1 MSITY
6 EKLLL
11 LKNARV
17 NLNLGL
23 NELCPMHVN
32 IGLGLNQGQFLFEG
46 KWYWDWEKEKWKH
59 FYSMR
64 EYPPIEVSDEY
75 STRSWDWEIQA
86 QFFKSNN
93 LIPHWIDDYSH
104 YGFLKL
110 ILNNTVDYSPV
121 PDFVYTDTDLNA
133 LADSSSV
140 IKNPQYHWM
149 TRKPGQLSLT
159 WNLLYLFP
167 FDLWILTFVAI
178 LLVSQLMR
186 LSSKIYKK
194 FNVRVITTE
203 LLLIP
208 LRSQSI
214 HSRLTF
220 LIFFNFKSTGT

>member
-1 MSITY
+1 MSITH

-17 NLNLGL
+17 NQNLGL
-23 NELCPMHVN
+23 NELCPIHVN
-32 IGLGLNQGQFLFEG
+32 IGLGLNQGQFLFDSE
-46 KWYWDWEKEKWKH
+46 WYWDWEKEKWKH

-178 LLVSQLMR
+178 LLVSQFMR

>member
-32 IGLGLNQGQFLFEG
+32 IGLGLNQGQFLFDSE
-46 KWYWDWEKEKWKH
+46 WYWDWEKEKWKH

-104 YGFLKL
+104 LGFLKL
-110 ILNNTVDYSPV
+110 ILNNTVDYCPV
-121 PDFVYTDTDLNA
+121 PGIVNTAALNI

-149 TRKPGQLSLT
+149 TRKPDQLSLT

-178 LLVSQLMR
+178 LLVSQFMR
-186 LSSKIYKK
+186 CSSKIYKK

-208 LRSQSI
+208 LR
-214 HSRLTF
+214 F
-220 LIFFNFKSTGT
+220 

>member
-1 MSITY
+1 MSITH

-11 LKNARV
+11 LKNATV
-17 NLNLGL
+17 NQNLGL

-32 IGLGLNQGQFLFEG
+32 IGLGLNQGQFLFESE
-46 KWYWDWEKEKWKH
+46 WYWDWEKEKWKH

-104 YGFLKL
+104 LGFLKL
-110 ILNNTVDYSPV
+110 ILNNTVDYCPV
-121 PDFVYTDTDLNA
+121 PGIVNTAALNI

-149 TRKPGQLSLT
+149 TRKPDQLSLT

-167 FDLWILTFVAI
+167 FHLWILTFVAI
-178 LLVSQLMR
+178 LLVSQFMR
-186 LSSKIYKK
+186 CSSKIYKK

-208 LRSQSI
+208 LR
-214 HSRLTF
+214 F
-220 LIFFNFKSTGT
+220 